1 MAGDKDSHSRPS
13 QALAGWRFA
22 SGYTGFYGSA
32 GRGVFSCK
40 QEAAENCRKPP
51 DGLGRGGSGHGRGTA
66 LPRVS
71 GEMGGAWAGPSPPER
86 LAGLC
91 TAPPGSPPRPQLRGP
106 PAKGTVPGMAIPPTP
121 WARQDSPG
129 PHQGRER
136 GRAGRGRALPA
147 PLFAVAVKG
156 TRAGAHKLPG
166 KAAFATPFTASLSR
180 RNPVLLEL
188 RLRWKRMPVVGSFP
202 RLSGDPCSQS
212 MDETTLG
219 LLEPSRREQRV
230 PVRALEVRGPASRW
244 GRVRRRLGSPLTP
257 WGACYRVH

>member
-32 GRGVFSCK
+32 GRGVFSWK

-51 DGLGRGGSGHGRGTA
+51 DGLGRGGSGRGRGTA

-71 GEMGGAWAGPSPPER
+71 GETGGAWAGPSPPER

-91 TAPPGSPPRPQLRGP
+91 TAPPGSPPRPLLRGP

-136 GRAGRGRALPA
+136 GGAGQGAARSPVCCRCEGDQSRGH
-147 PLFAVAVKG
+147 
-156 TRAGAHKLPG
+156 TSCPG
-166 KAAFATPFTASLSR
+166 
-180 RNPVLLEL
+180 
-188 RLRWKRMPVVGSFP
+188 RL
-202 RLSGDPCSQS
+202 
-212 MDETTLG
+212 
-219 LLEPSRREQRV
+219 PSRPPLQPLC
-230 PVRALEVRGPASRW
+230 PVETLSFW
-244 GRVRRRLGSPLTP
+244 N
-257 WGACYRVH
+257 